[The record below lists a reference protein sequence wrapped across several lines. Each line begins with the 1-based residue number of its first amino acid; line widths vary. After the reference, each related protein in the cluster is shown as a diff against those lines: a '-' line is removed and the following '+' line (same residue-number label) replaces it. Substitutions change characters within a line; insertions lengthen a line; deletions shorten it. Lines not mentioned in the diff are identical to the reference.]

1 MSERFADLK
10 KIPKEPVARM
20 LARVH
25 VKLATPVSAPVSAL
39 IEVVLAE
46 LAEKEAWVDVLKLL
60 AIALPPREAV
70 WWACIAAR
78 DVVGQGKKDT
88 TPCLKASEAWVFDP
102 TEENREAARVSLDN
116 VYIDDDTELCATAA
130 MYAPGNMGPGDLAE
144 YPAPAGAVSSCA
156 FGMNMVSLS
165 AAADFD
171 AHLQLLIDRA
181 LDIARGGNGQLA
193 DAKAAAEAAEATGD
207 V

>member
-1 MSERFADLK
+1 MSDRFSDLK
-10 KIPKEPVARM
+10 KIPKEPAARM

-25 VKLATPVSAPVSAL
+25 VKLATPVSAPVSAPV
-39 IEVVLAE
+39 EVVLDE
-46 LAEKEAWVDVLKLL
+46 LAGKEAWVDVLKLL
-60 AIALPPREAV
+60 AIALPAREAV

-78 DVVGQGKKDT
+78 DVVGHDKKAT

-102 TEENREAARVSLDN
+102 TEKNREAARVSLDN

-130 MYAPGNMGPGDLAE
+130 MYAPGNMGPGDLAD

-165 AAADFD
+165 AATDFD

-181 LDIARGGNGQLA
+181 VDIARGGNGQLA
-193 DAKAAAEAAEATGD
+193 PAEATEATGE